1 MFFFFDY
8 QSQHFPR
15 NPCGNQNGIVL
26 RDKARKKKK
35 RNPTM
40 VKTPSTKETEIGK
53 TALIN
58 SLVFSILVEDAE
70 SKQNPSIN
78 RN

>member
-8 QSQHFPR
+8 RSQHFPR
-15 NPCGNQNGIVL
+15 NPGGNQNGIVL
-26 RDKARKKKK
+26 RDKALKKKE

-40 VKTPSTKETEIGK
+40 VKTPSTEIGK

-58 SLVFSILVEDAE
+58 SLVLSILVEDSECPVA
-70 SKQNPSIN
+70 KQNPSIN